1 MASYM
6 PDKELL
12 RMLKEGLNGEKMAA
26 RDYELLLKAA
36 LNQEDAGWIMRICN
50 DEKRHYLI
58 LEDIYR
64 DLTGSGF
71 DINRSPASM
80 PMDYEEMLKTS
91 ICDELEA
98 AAFYQKLLNALSCN
112 RHRWQISGILN
123 DEKEHAR
130 ILAGLFQNLP

>member
-64 DLTGSGF
+64 DRKST
-71 DINRSPASM
+71 R
-80 PMDYEEMLKTS
+80 
-91 ICDELEA
+91 
-98 AAFYQKLLNALSCN
+98 LNSS
-112 RHRWQISGILN
+112 H
-123 DEKEHAR
+123 
-130 ILAGLFQNLP
+130 